1 MAASGH
7 TRVAVFS
14 SFGEAMKGI
23 HSLEVAGFDPS
34 QIEVVAG
41 DERAASEVA
50 ARTYGRE
57 GFFGGLIVGLL
68 LVLAAVFIGGLS
80 AYPVASIVGSVGVI
94 GGLAV
99 IGLVLG
105 RALERRAPDA
115 PLFAAA
121 VRDGGAVISVDCG
134 TKCDIAERL
143 LHESGAADVRD
154 ESAPRSEE
162 VDALV

>member
-1 MAASGH
+1 MAASGE
-7 TRVAVFS
+7 TRVAVFPS
-14 SFGEAMKGI
+14 LGEALKGI

-57 GFFGGLIVGLL
+57 GFFGGLLL
-68 LVLAAVFIGGLS
+68 GAVLVLGAVFIGGLS
-80 AYPVASIVGSVGVI
+80 RYPVASIVGSVGVI

-121 VRDGGAVISVDCG
+121 VRDGGAVISVECG
-134 TKCDIAERL
+134 SKCDTAERL
-143 LHESGAADVRD
+143 LHESGASDVRN

-162 VDALV
+162 VEALV